1 MQGEPLP
8 RAHRKSLRR
17 KGLAA
22 SLPTPNCRE
31 GTRGLRGAAGSQQG
45 WPRSPGTRSEIKL
58 PSHPAP
64 GRKRGRGRFIRSL
77 QLATSIGYASPRT
90 TPIQPSWIKR
100 KRPPI
105 PKRPLLHGKCVV
117 FSSSNKAEENAISF
131 RRRSAC
137 SPPHPC
143 SLRSERR
150 SPGLHLLFQPCSSL
164 RLSCHLQ
171 RIAWSCN
178 Q

>member
-58 PSHPAP
+58 PSHPGS

-105 PKRPLLHGKCVV
+105 PERPLLHAKCVV
-117 FSSSNKAEENAISF
+117 FSSSNKAEENGYFFSTKICLQ
-131 RRRSAC
+131 SA
-137 SPPHPC
+137 SPVF
-143 SLRSERR
+143 SAE
-150 SPGLHLLFQPCSSL
+150 
-164 RLSCHLQ
+164 
-171 RIAWSCN
+171 
-178 Q
+178 